1 MQNLIRKLIKN
12 PNLAQI
18 KWKCRK
24 VDLILKFSD
33 EEQHDTHS
41 FLQLRF

>member
-18 KWKCRK
+18 KWKRRK
-24 VDLILKFSD
+24 VDLILKISD
-33 EEQHDTHS
+33 EEKLYAHS
-41 FLQLRF
+41 FL